1 MDTIT
6 HTLFGLGLYG
16 AVNKRDMDKNTKRA
30 YLLTAVGASQIPDI
44 DVISRLWDTEGLY
57 QMWHRAL
64 PIQFFLLRFGL
75 CCFFCYPSCSSKLR
89 IRSFSCWVGLQF
101 SYIIQVIYSMRGERD
116 TWSHFQ
122 I

>member
-1 MDTIT
+1 I
-6 HTLFGLGLYG
+6 LYSAWAFTVQLINEIWIRTPRERTCLPPWG
-16 AVNKRDMDKNTKRA
+16 QAKFRILMSSPA
-30 YLLTAVGASQIPDI
+30 YGIQKDFI
-44 DVISRLWDTEGLY
+44 RCGTE
-57 QMWHRAL
+57 AL

-75 CCFFCYPSCSSKLR
+75 SCFFCYPSCSSKLR